1 MIRKPSTTLLR
12 EMRKRRV
19 RAKIS
24 GTAMRPRFSIF
35 RSNKAFYAQMIDDE
49 SGKTV
54 ASCTITEIK
63 AKNTVD
69 GATAVGKAI
78 AEKCIALGIKEAV
91 FDRAGYRY
99 HGKVK
104 AVCDGAREAGLVI

>member
-1 MIRKPSTTLLR
+1 MIRKQSTTFLR
-12 EMRKRRV
+12 GIRKHRV

-24 GTAMRPRFSIF
+24 GTATRPRLSVF

-49 SGKTV
+49 AGKTM
-54 ASCTITEIK
+54 AACSTLELK
-63 AKNTVD
+63 QKNTVV
-69 GATAVGKAI
+69 GAGAVGKAL
-78 AEKCIALGIKEAV
+78 AEKCLALGIKEAV

-104 AVCDGAREAGLVI
+104 AACDGAREAGLAV

>member
-24 GTAMRPRFSIF
+24 GTAVRPRLSVF

-54 ASCTITEIK
+54 ASCNITELK
-63 AKNTVD
+63 QKNTVV
-69 GATAVGKAI
+69 GATAVGKSI
-78 AEKCIALGIKEAV
+78 AEKCMALGIKEAV

-104 AVCDGAREAGLVI
+104 AACEGAREAGLLI

>member
-1 MIRKPSTTLLR
+1 
-12 EMRKRRV
+12 
-19 RAKIS
+19 
-24 GTAMRPRFSIF
+24 
-35 RSNKAFYAQMIDDE
+35 MIDDE

-54 ASCTITEIK
+54 ASCSIAEVK
-63 AKNTVD
+63 EKNTVA
-69 GATAVGKAI
+69 GATAVGKAV

-104 AVCDGAREAGLVI
+104 AACEGAREAGLAI